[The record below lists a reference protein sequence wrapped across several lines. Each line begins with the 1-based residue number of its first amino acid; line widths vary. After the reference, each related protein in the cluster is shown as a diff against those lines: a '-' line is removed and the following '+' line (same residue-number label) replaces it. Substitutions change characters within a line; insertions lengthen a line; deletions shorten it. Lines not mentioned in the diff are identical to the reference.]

1 MTHLGDVVFR
11 RVCMHKAHIRARRG
25 YETTREAFAKSR
37 EENERS
43 TYAAAVPFGIVV
55 APASTT
61 AAMAQQ

>member
-11 RVCMHKAHIRARRG
+11 RVCMHKAHIRACRG

-43 TYAAAVPFGIVV
+43 TYAAVPFGIVV